1 MQKKAEFSAPTVDRA
16 IEKALAQLG
25 LDRDSVSVE
34 VLSIGRKGFLGIGAS
49 DAKISV
55 TFEAPDEVQK
65 IRETRP
71 EPVEKPAPKAEKT
84 EKTEKNEPTEKREER
99 RPRDDRRDRRERRP
113 REDDGRSVPRPAAGS
128 PDAPRLVKAAAPSDK
143 PKAKPAPV
151 KAEKADA
158 PRLVRRAD
166 GQAVPAP
173 EKKAEKPAPRAERP
187 APAQPVEEPANVPE
201 PIVLVVP
208 GDPLPEEQY
217 TELMHVV
224 CNFLNGLLKEMN
236 LEGKAVALDSSEEDH
251 IRVELQGP
259 DMGPIIGRRG
269 DTLDAI
275 QYLTSL
281 VLNKKTDGHIRL
293 TIDTENYRVKRAESL
308 ERHARKM
315 AAKVV
320 KYRKA
325 MSLEP
330 MNPYERRI
338 VHSALQSFE
347 GVTTHSTGT
356 EPGRRIIISPV
367 GVRQQPERRDGGRRR
382 RPSRRPRENRENRA
396 PETETPATP
405 AETEE

>member
-34 VLSIGRKGFLGIGAS
+34 VLSIGKKGFLGIGAS

-55 TFEAPDEVQK
+55 TYEAPDEVQQ
-65 IRETRP
+65 IRENRAS
-71 EPVEKPAPKAEKT
+71 EEKPVEKK
-84 EKTEKNEPTEKREER
+84 TEKREER
-99 RPRDDRRDRRERRP
+99 RPREDRGDRRERRERRP
-113 REDDGRSVPRPAAGS
+113 KEDDGRSVPRPAAGS

-143 PKAKPAPV
+143 PKAV
-151 KAEKADA
+151 KLVEKKTEKADA
-158 PRLVRRAD
+158 PRLIRRAD
-166 GQAVPAP
+166 GQAVAAAKPVEKKEEKKVETAPVQAAP
-173 EKKAEKPAPRAERP
+173 EKTE
-187 APAQPVEEPANVPE
+187 VPE

-217 TELMHVV
+217 TELMHTVV
-224 CNFLNGLLKEMN
+224 NFLNGLLKEMQ

-269 DTLDAI
+269 DTLDAV

-281 VLNKKTDGHIRL
+281 VLNKKTDGHVRL
-293 TIDTENYRVKRAESL
+293 TIDTENYRIKRAESL

-315 AAKVV
+315 ATKVV

-367 GVRQQPERRDGGRRR
+367 GGRPQSDRKSGDRRR
-382 RPSRRPRENRENRA
+382 SRRPRQPRENRA
-396 PETETPATP
+396 AKV
-405 AETEE
+405 EE

>member
-25 LDRDSVSVE
+25 MDRDAVSVE
-34 VLSIGRKGFLGIGAS
+34 VLTIGKKGFLGIGAS

-55 TFEAPDEVQK
+55 TYEAPDEVQQ
-65 IRETRP
+65 IRENRP
-71 EPVEKPAPKAEKT
+71 AKEEKPAAP
-84 EKTEKNEPTEKREER
+84 REER
-99 RPRDDRRDRRERRP
+99 RPREERGDRRDRRERRP

-143 PKAKPAPV
+143 PKQPAKLAP
-151 KAEKADA
+151 KAAPADA

-166 GQAVPAP
+166 GQAASPAP
-173 EKKAEKPAPRAERP
+173 VKEEKPAPVKAERP
-187 APAQPVEEPANVPE
+187 VRPQPVEETAPVPE

-208 GDPLPEEQY
+208 GNPLPEEQY
-217 TELMHVV
+217 TDLMCTV
-224 CNFLNGLLKEMN
+224 CSFLNGLLAQMK
-236 LEGKAVALDSSEEDH
+236 LEGKAVALDSSEDDH

-269 DTLDAI
+269 DTLDAV

-281 VLNKKTDGHIRL
+281 VLNKQTDGHIRL

-367 GVRQQPERRDGGRRR
+367 GVRQQPDRRNGDRRR
-382 RPSRRPRENRENRA
+382 RPSRRPRENREPR
-396 PETETPATP
+396 ETREQPTAP
-405 AETEE
+405 AEPASEE

>member
-49 DAKISV
+49 DAKICV

-84 EKTEKNEPTEKREER
+84 EKPEKIEKTEKREER
-99 RPRDDRRDRRERRP
+99 RPRDDRRERRP

-187 APAQPVEEPANVPE
+187 VPAQPVEKPADVPE
-201 PIVLVVP
+201 PIVLIVP

-224 CNFLNGLLKEMN
+224 CDFLNGLLQQMN
-236 LEGKAVALDSSEEDH
+236 LEGKAVALDSSEDDH

-367 GVRQQPERRDGGRRR
+367 AVRQPERRDGGRRR
-382 RPSRRPRENRENRA
+382 RPSRRPRENRA
-396 PETETPATP
+396 PVAETPATP